1 MERETQQAHERTRE
15 KEAKGKKKKTEKGN
29 KNREKTEKGNKG
41 KGEGEKKVKKVDRR
55 HLEKAANVACF
66 LAHKAGFI
74 GEGIFDKIHQI
85 RKADVANVSEALSKV
100 DDVGFWGKQKQ
111 PEDENEE

>member
-1 MERETQQAHERTRE
+1 MDTQQFRHVSRE
-15 KEAKGKKKKTEKGN
+15 KDAKGNKEKTEKGN
-29 KNREKTEKGNKG
+29 KNKEKTEKGNKD
-41 KGEGEKKVKKVDRR
+41 KGEGEKKVKKVDSL

-100 DDVGFWGKQKQ
+100 DDGGFWGKQKQ
-111 PEDENEE
+111 PEEENEE